1 MTRRTTSSAGPAT
14 LQLFG
19 WWELRLGD
27 ESVTVGRR
35 EQRLLALLALG
46 GRRSRVQIAGTLW
59 PDSTE
64 RRAMTS
70 LRSAVW
76 HTREVTDGVLAAQ
89 QSTLGLAPHVRVDV
103 TEVVACATQV
113 TGSQDWRFTDALDAL
128 EAKDLLPGWYDDW
141 VLFERERIEH
151 VRFRALEAMA
161 VGCLQTGRPD
171 EAALA
176 SRAALQIEPLHEGAN
191 LLLMRACLASGST
204 VEAVRHYK
212 AYRRRLEQDLGI
224 RPSAQVSQLIA
235 PLLVPTQRQR
245 TAPLSPQV
253 QRR

>member
-1 MTRRTTSSAGPAT
+1 
-14 LQLFG
+14 
-19 WWELRLGD
+19 
-27 ESVTVGRR
+27 
-35 EQRLLALLALG
+35 
-46 GRRSRVQIAGTLW
+46 
-59 PDSTE
+59 
-64 RRAMTS
+64 
-70 LRSAVW
+70 
-76 HTREVTDGVLAAQ
+76 VLAAQ

-245 TAPLSPQV
+245 AAPLSPQV